1 MGILLTNGD
10 SFTYG
15 DELRGSR
22 SPDGIDTHHHHT
34 FTYKL
39 ASMIDRKYANLGKNG
54 SSNCKIYRRT
64 IDHLMTDPREVDLVV
79 ITWSSMG
86 RYEICEMDQ
95 KAGDASFH
103 IDYEN
108 NMNQII
114 PSQKTLSL
122 LYNFGPHPDENQFRH
137 NTIKEY
143 VENVLTVQT
152 QIFKT
157 LTYMKHIQWICDTKG
172 IPVIQGIV
180 HPANYHSIMH
190 TLKLDGWSDYKS
202 FVIDTLSY
210 LRPECKIGFGYYST
224 IYEQVIDEKEILPMG
239 HVNEDCHTRYAD
251 VLLDVIK
258 EKGLLDVIN

>member
-15 DELRGSR
+15 DELLGSR

-39 ASMIDRKYANLGKNG
+39 ASMIGRKYANLGKNG
-54 SSNCKIYRRT
+54 SSNSKIYRTT

-79 ITWSSMG
+79 ILWSSMG

-95 KAGDASFH
+95 IEGDVYIY
-103 IDYEN
+103 IDWEN
-108 NMNQII
+108 NMSQII

-122 LYNFGPHPDENQFRH
+122 LYEHGPGDDNQFRY

-157 LTYMKHIQWICDTKG
+157 LTYMKHIQWICDSKG
-172 IPVIQGIV
+172 IPVIQGII
-180 HPANYHSIMH
+180 HPANYHTIMR
-190 TLKLDGWSDYKS
+190 TLKLDGWHDYKR
-202 FVIDTLSY
+202 FVTDTLSY
-210 LRPECKIGFGYYST
+210 LRPECSMGLGFYAT
-224 IYEQVIDEKEILPMG
+224 IYEQVVDKSEILPMG

-251 VLLDVIK
+251 LLLDVIK
-258 EKGLLDVIN
+258 ERSLIDVID